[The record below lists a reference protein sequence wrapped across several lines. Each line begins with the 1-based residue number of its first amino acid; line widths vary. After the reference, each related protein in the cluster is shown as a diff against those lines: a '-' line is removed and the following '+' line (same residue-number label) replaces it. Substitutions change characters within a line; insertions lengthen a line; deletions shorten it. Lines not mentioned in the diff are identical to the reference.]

1 MPQPPGGCRF
11 RHSRPVTHAARSSG
25 LRVLSL
31 LLTPTLIILGAYAVL
46 RAGGLLLRSS
56 GIHFSIA
63 SNAHFSVPPNRFSTL
78 AAGIA
83 ALAVGVV
90 FMFTLARFLRLLPGV
105 RRLIVGF
112 QLAVAIVLI
121 VVLVINHTY

>member
-1 MPQPPGGCRF
+1 M
-11 RHSRPVTHAARSSG
+11 THVARWTA
-25 LRVLSL
+25 LRVVSL
-31 LLTPTLIILGAYAVL
+31 LLTPILIILGAYAVL

-56 GIHFSIA
+56 GSHFSFA
-63 SNAHFSVPPNRFSTL
+63 SNAQFSVPPERLSTL

-83 ALAVGVV
+83 ALAEGVV

-105 RRLIVGF
+105 RSLIVGF

>member
-1 MPQPPGGCRF
+1 MLAPI
-11 RHSRPVTHAARSSG
+11 
-25 LRVLSL
+25 
-31 LLTPTLIILGAYAVL
+31 LIILGAYAVL
-46 RAGGLLLRSS
+46 RGGGLLIRPS
-56 GIHFSIA
+56 GIQFSFA
-63 SNAHFSVPPNRFSTL
+63 SDVQFSLPPERFSTL

-90 FMFTLARFLRLLPGV
+90 FMFTLAGFLRFLPGV

-112 QLAVAIVLI
+112 QLTDAIVLI